1 MQMSWLPRAEGGRMV
16 GDYFSTAFSA
26 GRVVPVY
33 ALAAAPANGRLRE
46 GIFAA
51 SLKPVG

>member
-1 MQMSWLPRAEGGRMV
+1 MV

-33 ALAAAPANGRLRE
+33 ALAAAPAKGRFRE